1 MIAYIIRR
9 ILLMFPTL
17 IGMSMLVFFIMQAA
31 PGDVADMLIDSDGSM
46 KPSERAAFRRYLNK
60 RYGLEAPM
68 LVQYGRWLNR
78 ISPLGFKTNQDT
90 DFTEEE
96 ITEVRLQLD
105 DAGVFKTERAR
116 YYAELA
122 SLSLARYLDTSP
134 TEGTAQF
141 IDAFRGAPLEAVSL
155 LDAVGVKQVDIDQPL
170 DEDMGDLAIGR
181 WEELTKA
188 REQLA
193 TDPDRAQET
202 VVVQMYNDIDGELR
216 IFFTKPTLKSP
227 DFGQSIRK
235 NQPIKNLIADSL
247 PITITLNLI
256 SIPIIYTLSIISG
269 IYAARHQ
276 GGLYDVGS
284 GSVLLALWSIPSI
297 WAGVLL
303 IGFLANKQYF
313 YWFPT
318 GGLHDLNADTMPFLP
333 RFGESGFERGW
344 LLDTLWHFVLPVACM
359 TYAGFAFLSKLS
371 RSAVLENLRSDFVR
385 TARAKGVADRDVL
398 WVHTFRNSLLPLITV
413 VVSIIPGMLAGS
425 VIVETIFSIDGMGK
439 LFVEAVKFQDQEMV
453 MAITVLGG
461 VLAMIAYLLADILY
475 AVADPR
481 VSYE

>member
-1 MIAYIIRR
+1 MIAYIVRR

-31 PGDVADMLIDSDGSM
+31 PGDVADMLIESDGSM
-46 KPSERAAFRRYLNK
+46 KPSDRAAMRRYLNK
-60 RYGLEAPM
+60 RYGLEEPM

-78 ISPLGFKTNQDT
+78 ISPVGFKTNQDT
-90 DFTEEE
+90 DFTDQQ
-96 ITEVRLQLD
+96 IATVRLQLED
-105 DAGVFKTERAR
+105 SGVFKTERAR

-122 SLSLARYLDTSP
+122 SLSLARYLNTTP
-134 TEGTAQF
+134 TDGATQ
-141 IDAFRGAPLEAVSL
+141 ITDAFRGAPHDATRL
-155 LDAVGVKQVDIDQPL
+155 LDIVGVDQVDIDQPIP
-170 DEDMGDLAIGR
+170 EDLGDLAVGR

-202 VVVQMYNDIDGELR
+202 VVVQMYNDIDSELR

-235 NQPIKNLIADSL
+235 NRPIKDLIADSL

-256 SIPIIYTLSIISG
+256 SLPIIYSLSIISG

-284 GSVLLALWSIPSI
+284 GTTLLGLWSIPSI

-303 IGFLANKQYF
+303 IGFLANKQYL

-318 GGLHDLNADTMPFLP
+318 GGLHDLNADQMPFLP
-333 RFGESGFERGW
+333 RFGDAGFERGW
-344 LLDTLWHFVLPVACM
+344 LLDTLWHFVLPVICM
-359 TYAGFAFLSKLS
+359 SYAGFAFLSKLS
-371 RSAVLENLRSDFVR
+371 RSAVLENLRADFVR

-398 WVHTFRNSLLPLITV
+398 WTHTFRNSLLPLITV

-425 VIVETIFSIDGMGK
+425 IIVETIFSIEGMGK

-453 MAITVLGG
+453 LAITVLGG

-481 VSYE
+481 VTYE